1 VSEIVSLDGL
11 TKSFAGRR
19 VIEGLA
25 FTVPR
30 GSIFGLL
37 GRNGAGKTTTIRM
50 IMDIIRPDS
59 GHILLFGRAME
70 ERSKDLIG
78 YLPEERGLY
87 PKMRVLDMLQFH
99 GSVKSLSPA
108 EARRLASGWLD
119 RLELGEWKSK
129 KVEELS
135 KGMQQKAQFIAAILA
150 KPELLILDEPFSGMD
165 PVNQDVLKDLILEL
179 NRGGCTIVLSTHVMD
194 QAERLCKEI
203 ALIDGGRAVLS
214 GDLGS
219 IKQRFGAN
227 AVQMEFRGDGSF
239 LKALPIVKRLDEY
252 GQYVEIQ
259 LADGASHQ
267 ELLRQSA
274 ARLEIRRFEIVT
286 PRLHNIFVQL
296 VGRESVD
303 A

>member
-1 VSEIVSLDGL
+1 
-11 TKSFAGRR
+11 
-19 VIEGLA
+19 
-25 FTVPR
+25 
-30 GSIFGLL
+30 
-37 GRNGAGKTTTIRM
+37 
-50 IMDIIRPDS
+50 
-59 GHILLFGRAME
+59 
-70 ERSKDLIG
+70 
-78 YLPEERGLY
+78 
-87 PKMRVLDMLQFH
+87 
-99 GSVKSLSPA
+99 
-108 EARRLASGWLD
+108 
-119 RLELGEWKSK
+119 
-129 KVEELS
+129 
-135 KGMQQKAQFIAAILA
+135 
-150 KPELLILDEPFSGMD
+150 
-165 PVNQDVLKDLILEL
+165 
-179 NRGGCTIVLSTHVMD
+179 MD

>member
-1 VSEIVSLDGL
+1 VSLDGL

-37 GRNGAGKTTTIRM
+37 GRIGAGKSTTIRM